1 MSTLKSLETF
11 SENIKIKA
19 KEIKKLINKLEKKKN
34 DSNIDDRI
42 NDMNSIKYSID
53 EELTNLVINDY
64 ENPLSNDKIS
74 AFAKYFKNNF
84 LNINDIPYNEVTINN
99 NPIDRK
105 YINYFND
112 LRRRMSIKNRLKF
125 NVTFEANIY
134 LINIS
139 KKLNKIISKLE
150 NIRTINNS
158 INDLNKYYNEE
169 MGKLITEIN
178 NITISIDFIKRE
190 QLFTE
195 INQEEF
201 VKTLESDFQTEQ
213 INYLNDEINNFYL
226 YIYLLKRNVYDEKWY
241 KFSIVNDDF
250 K

>member
-1 MSTLKSLETF
+1 
-11 SENIKIKA
+11 
-19 KEIKKLINKLEKKKN
+19 
-34 DSNIDDRI
+34 
-42 NDMNSIKYSID
+42 
-53 EELTNLVINDY
+53 
-64 ENPLSNDKIS
+64 
-74 AFAKYFKNNF
+74 
-84 LNINDIPYNEVTINN
+84 
-99 NPIDRK
+99 
-105 YINYFND
+105 
-112 LRRRMSIKNRLKF
+112 MSIKNRLKF

-158 INDLNKYYNEE
+158 INDLNRYYNEE
-169 MGKLITEIN
+169 MGKLNTEIN

-226 YIYLLKRNVYDEKWY
+226 YIYLLKRNVYDEKSY
-241 KFSIVNDDF
+241 KFAIVNDDYI
-250 K
+250 